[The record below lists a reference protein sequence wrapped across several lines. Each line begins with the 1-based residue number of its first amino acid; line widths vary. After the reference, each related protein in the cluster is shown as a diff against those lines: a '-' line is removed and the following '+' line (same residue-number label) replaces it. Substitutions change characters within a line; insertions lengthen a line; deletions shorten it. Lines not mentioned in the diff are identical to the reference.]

1 MHKVKYIVLILAS
14 YLFANLTYAQNN
26 QIKMQVLLD
35 TESNSVKIQQQI
47 TYYNKSSDTLNS
59 IFLHDW
65 ANAFSSK
72 NSMLGKRFVENYS
85 KKFFFTKDKNRG
97 FTKINNITVN
107 YQTTAWK
114 RSNETADYIEI
125 PFEKLL
131 IPSDSITINLNY
143 LVKLPHTKFTGYG
156 VNKGIFNLRY
166 WHMTPAVYTD
176 KWELLHHLDMDD
188 LYQDPTDYTVKIMLP
203 NTYQIASNLFVKK
216 ESENQYKLS
225 GKGLMDFELHL
236 SPSNDFEQFQTEKV
250 LVSTNLNTIQ
260 IESNVK
266 LDILNRQL
274 LFLTENLGGYP
285 HEKIFVNNTT
295 YTKNPLYGFNQ
306 LPKILRPFS
315 DTFEW
320 DMRMF
325 KTLTNYYI
333 KNSLFTHTR
342 ENTWLQNGIQSY
354 MMSLYVKENYPEI
367 KLMGGISKIWGIRSY
382 YISELEFNNRQ
393 LLTYRYAARRSSD
406 QTISMRTDSLTNFNR
421 KILSKYKS
429 GMGLLYLDDYLGDNI
444 VPEGVKQYFTNNTLK
459 KDSTDIF
466 KKFIS
471 SETNKNLTWFF
482 NDYIKTDKK
491 VDYTITKTSLEGDS
505 IQITIKNKKS
515 FSPPISLY
523 SLNNNVVLSKK
534 WLIGIDST
542 KTITL
547 PKGTSKNWMLNYE
560 KIIPEVNLKDNWGN
574 TTWSLIKR
582 PLKIRWLTDAEDP
595 YHKQLFIEPSFNY
608 NLYDGLILSTSI
620 TNKSLV
626 KKEFEY
632 KVSPSYGMTSKSL
645 TGFFKGIYWKYP
657 ESKKIESYRFGLVG
671 SYFHYQPNLAYKKI
685 TPYAQIFFK
694 RKNLRSVKGSSISTN
709 FTMVDREK
717 DPLNDTQPEPN
728 QYNIFSLNYA
738 YSNPEIINNFLF
750 LSTLEIGTNFSKL
763 SADIRF
769 RKLTN
774 SNRLFG
780 ARLFVGVFLHNKTDS
795 NFFSYGINRPN
806 DYLFRYQYYGRSETS
821 GIFSQ
826 QFIMNDGGFKS
837 QMPVGFANQWITS
850 FNTSIGLWRWFEIY
864 NDVGLA
870 KNMDQPVY
878 FIHDKGVRLNFVNN
892 ILEVYFPL
900 HSNNG
905 WEVSQPHYEE
915 RIRFVL
921 TSNFKS
927 IIHFLKRGFM

>member
-1 MHKVKYIVLILAS
+1 MQKVQYIVLVLAS
-14 YLFANLTYAQNN
+14 YLFAMPTYAQNN

-35 TESNSVKIQQQI
+35 IESNSVKIQQQI
-47 TYYNKSSDTLNS
+47 TYFNKSNDTLKS

-72 NSMLGKRFVENYS
+72 NSVLGKRFVENYS

-107 YQTTAWK
+107 YQTTEWK

-125 PFEKLL
+125 PFKKPLQ
-131 IPSDSITINLNY
+131 PKDSVSINLNY
-143 LVKLPHTKFTGYG
+143 LVKIPHAKFTDYG
-156 VNKGIFNLRY
+156 FDKGTYNLRY
-166 WHMTPAVYTD
+166 WYITPVVYTN

-188 LYQDPTDYTVKIMLP
+188 LYQDPTDYTVKITVP
-203 NTYQIASNLFVKK
+203 NTYQIASNLLVKK
-216 ESENQYKLS
+216 ESETQYKLQ
-225 GKGLMDFELHL
+225 GKDLMDFELHL
-236 SPSNDFEQFQTEKV
+236 SPSNDFERFQTEKV

-260 IESNVK
+260 IGSNVK

-274 LFLTENLGGYP
+274 LFLKENLGAYP
-285 HEKIFVNNTT
+285 HKKIFVNNTI

-333 KNSLFTHTR
+333 NNSLLIHTR
-342 ENTWLQNGIQSY
+342 ENTWLQDGIQSY
-354 MMSLYVKENYPEI
+354 MMSLYVKEFYPEI

-382 YISELEFNNRQ
+382 YLSELEFNNRYS
-393 LLTYRYAARRSSD
+393 LTYRYAARRGND
-406 QTISMRTDSLTNFNR
+406 QPLNMRTDSLTNFNR
-421 KILSKYKS
+421 KILNKYKS
-429 GMGLLYLDDYLGDNI
+429 GMGLLYLDDFLGDNI
-444 VPEGVKQYFTNNTLK
+444 VQDGIKQYFANNTLK
-459 KDSTDIF
+459 NDSIDIF

-471 SETNKNLTWFF
+471 AETNKDLTWFF

-491 VDYTITKTSLEGDS
+491 VDYTITKTSKKGDS
-505 IQITIKNKKS
+505 IQITIKNNKS

-523 SLNNNVVLSKK
+523 SLNNNTVQSKK

-542 KTITL
+542 KTIII

-560 KIIPEVNLKDNWGN
+560 KKIPEINLQNNWGN
-574 TTWSLIKR
+574 TSWSPIKR
-582 PLKIRWLTDAEDP
+582 PLKIKWLSDAEDP
-595 YHKQLFIEPSFNY
+595 YHNQLFIEPNIIYNY
-608 NLYDGLILSTSI
+608 YDGFILSTAF

-632 KVSPSYGMTSKSL
+632 RIIPAYGFKSQSL
-645 TGFFKGIYWKYP
+645 TGSFKGVYWKYP
-657 ESKKIESYRFGLVG
+657 ENKKISSYRFGITG

-685 TPYAQIFFK
+685 TPYAQLFFK
-694 RKNLRSVKGSSISTN
+694 RKNFRSVKGSSISTN
-709 FTMVDREK
+709 FTMVDREIN
-717 DPLNDTQPEPN
+717 PLDNTQLEAN
-728 QYNIFSLNYA
+728 KYNIFNLSYV

-750 LSTLEIGTNFSKL
+750 YSNIEIGTNFSKL
-763 SADIRF
+763 STDIRF

-780 ARLFVGVFLHNKTDS
+780 ARLFVGVFLHNNTNSDY
-795 NFFSYGINRPN
+795 FSYGINRPN
-806 DYLFRYQYYGRSETS
+806 DYLFRYNYYGRSETN

-837 QMPVGFANQWITS
+837 QMPVSFANQWITS

-870 KNMDQPVY
+870 KNSNQPAY
-878 FIHDKGVRLNFVNN
+878 FVHDKGVRLNFVNN
-892 ILEVYFPL
+892 ILEVYFPM

-905 WEVSQPHYEE
+905 WEISQPHYEKQ
-915 RIRFVL
+915 IRFVF
-921 TSNFKS
+921 TSDFKR
-927 IIHFLKRGFM
+927 IIRFLKRGFM